1 MRGRRISVLHYE
13 YFSGLALC
21 LMHSRC
27 MSGMCRSQYRPV
39 NVTTD
44 GEREESQVSLTV
56 FVITGEPETGSR
68 ERQKQEKNKT
78 RKSILTSRLVGTL
91 AVLTTIV

>member
-1 MRGRRISVLHYE
+1 
-13 YFSGLALC
+13 
-21 LMHSRC
+21 MHSRC

-44 GEREESQVSLTV
+44 GEREESQVSFTV
-56 FVITGEPETGSR
+56 FVITGEPETGAR

-78 RKSILTSRLVGTL
+78 RKSILTSRLVGTIL
-91 AVLTTIV
+91 AVLATIV